1 MVLVGGGA
9 LLRKIEELITRETG
23 VPAYVADAPIACVA
37 MGAGRAL
44 EQYEILR
51 RTVPDL

>member
-9 LLRKIEELITRETG
+9 LLRTVDELITRETG
-23 VPAYVADAPIACVA
+23 VATYVADAPMACVSL
-37 MGAGRAL
+37 GAGIGLGR
-44 EQYEILR
+44 YEILR